1 MRNSGSS
8 NDVESDSTAF
18 LRVRGSGGAVCE
30 TPMSQVTETLFREAL
45 PWRTFRWYYGQ
56 RHYSGSY
63 WSSTMSA
70 HVIYESRLEL
80 ARLLVADFDQ
90 SVNYIVAQPFMLRA
104 PFCGKFR
111 DQVHDERGRQ

>member
-1 MRNSGSS
+1 MKNSGSLH
-8 NDVESDSTAF
+8 DLESDSTAPLCF
-18 LRVRGSGGAVCE
+18 RGSDGAVRE
-30 TPMSQVTETLFREAL
+30 IPMRQVTEALFRDVL

-90 SVNYIVAQPFMLRA
+90 SVNHIVA
-104 PFCGKFR
+104 
-111 DQVHDERGRQ
+111 